1 MPTSQAP
8 ALCRTTAATLCA
20 AFATLLA
27 APAFA
32 HGDESHPD
40 AHKPFNAA
48 QVEDTAFGRQGDPR
62 KVQRVIR
69 LEMTDAYRFT
79 PAQVQ
84 VQRGQT
90 VKFVVHNA
98 GRQLHE
104 MVLGTEADLAAHAEL
119 MKKFPDMEHADANMA
134 HVRAGARG
142 EIVWQFTRPGRFAF
156 ACLIPGHFEAG
167 MRGQVQV
174 H

>member
-1 MPTSQAP
+1 MLTLPRLAMHFAAVP
-8 ALCRTTAATLCA
+8 ALCAV
-20 AFATLLA
+20 LA
-27 APAFA
+27 SPAVA

-40 AHKPFNAA
+40 PRKAYNAA

-79 PAQVQ
+79 PADIQ

-98 GRQLHE
+98 GHQLHE

-119 MKKFPDMEHADANMA
+119 MRKFPDMEHADANMA

-142 EIVWQFTRPGRFAF
+142 EIVWQFTQPGRFAF
-156 ACLIPGHFEAG
+156 ACLIPGHYEAG
-167 MRGQVQV
+167 MRGQVAV
-174 H
+174 R